1 MCKYTIISNNHMNI
15 VFKWSRSRCNSWD
28 TKLQYFVSCTFMLPL
43 SLVQNPLLSLGTSS
57 LFICLSFTSLWTLWG
72 QRWVSFIFAS
82 SMPTIGPGTKY
93 EGCSISVNW
102 NEWINNQ
109 QISRLYLCPYFV
121 SYPLLDL
128 LVYQKGGKRDW
139 FIWNTRTN
147 VSIIYHKKNSMIYW
161 KEKGP
166 KPQRHIGTYFGF
178 VTMPAGW
185 SWVSYLSFKVLNSLI
200 CK

>member
-1 MCKYTIISNNHMNI
+1 MNI
-15 VFKWSRSRCNSWD
+15 VFKWSRSRCYSCD
-28 TKLQYFVSCTFMLPL
+28 TKLQYFASCTFMLPL
-43 SLVQNPLLSLGTSS
+43 SLVQNPLLSLCTSS

-72 QRWVSFIFAS
+72 QRWVSLIFAS

-109 QISRLYLCPYFV
+109 ISRLYLCPYFV
-121 SYPLLDL
+121 SHPHLDL
-128 LVYQKGGKRDW
+128 LVYQKGGKRDSDS
-139 FIWNTRTN
+139 FGTQEQMLALF
-147 VSIIYHKKNSMIYW
+147 IYHKRNSMMYW

>member
-121 SYPLLDL
+121 SHPLLDL

-147 VSIIYHKKNSMIYW
+147 VSIIYHKKKQHDIL
-161 KEKGP
+161 EGE
-166 KPQRHIGTYFGF
+166 R
-178 VTMPAGW
+178 A
-185 SWVSYLSFKVLNSLI
+185 
-200 CK
+200 

>member
-1 MCKYTIISNNHMNI
+1 
-15 VFKWSRSRCNSWD
+15 
-28 TKLQYFVSCTFMLPL
+28 MLHVPL
-43 SLVQNPLLSLGTSS
+43 CFHCLVQNPLLSLYTSS
-57 LFICLSFTSLWTLWG
+57 LFICLSFTSVWTLWG

-93 EGCSISVNW
+93 EECSISVNW

-121 SYPLLDL
+121 SYPHLDL
-128 LVYQKGGKRDW
+128 LEYQKGGKRDSDS
-139 FIWNTRTN
+139 FGTQEQMLALF
-147 VSIIYHKKNSMIYW
+147 IYHKRNSMIYW

-166 KPQRHIGTYFGF
+166 KPQRHVGTYFGF

-185 SWVSYLSFKVLNSLI
+185 SWVSYFSFKVLNSLI